1 MTPLQDRIFLAA
13 LNQAGI
19 PAPVAELPFA
29 KPRRWKMDFAWPEQ
43 RVYLEINGG
52 IFIRGRHSRGA
63 SLLKEWE
70 KIAAATA
77 LGYRPLFCQPSD
89 CTKPETINA
98 IKLALSWG
106 QGGNL

>member
-1 MTPLQDRIFLAA
+1 
-13 LNQAGI
+13 
-19 PAPVAELPFA
+19 
-29 KPRRWKMDFAWPEQ
+29 MDFAWPEQ

-52 IFIRGRHSRGA
+52 IFIRGRHSRGPA
-63 SLLKEWE
+63 LLKEWE

-98 IKLALSWG
+98 IRLALSWG
-106 QGGNL
+106 K